1 MARVPASKNAAN
13 TKTIKKPT
21 KKKSVQKVAIVTGGG
36 TGLGRDIANTL
47 ARDGF
52 NVAIV
57 GRRANRLRMKKGE
70 KRLFAYPGDVGDPEQ
85 IKAIVKDVRGRFG
98 RIDAVVNSAAIVRI
112 TPVNEIKPADIDDY
126 HRINVAGTMNM
137 ALACLP
143 ALRQSR
149 GSIINLSSSIATKPS
164 RDMVCYATTK
174 GAVEA
179 FTKILALEVAPR
191 VRVNCISPGLVKSE
205 AYVQAGLDRKTIRGL
220 EKFAA
225 SIYPMNRVGE
235 PRDVS
240 ELARYLISDKADWL
254 TGLIIP
260 VDGGWSVVGA
270 TNVPRDLH

>member
-1 MARVPASKNAAN
+1 MAKRPQSKKAAN
-13 TKTIKKPT
+13 KKAAR
-21 KKKSVQKVAIVTGGG
+21 KVAIVTGGG

-47 ARDGF
+47 AREGF

-57 GRRANRLRMKKGE
+57 GRRASRLRMKKGE
-70 KRLFAYPGDVGDPEQ
+70 KRLFAYPGDVGDPGQ
-85 IKAIVKDVRGRFG
+85 IKTIVKDIRARFG
-98 RIDAVVNSAAIVRI
+98 RIDSVVNSAAIVRI
-112 TPVNEIKPADIDDY
+112 TPVDKITPADIDDY

-137 ALACLP
+137 SLACLP

-149 GSIINLSSSIATKPS
+149 GSIINFSSSIASKPS

-179 FTKILALEVAPR
+179 FTRILALEVAPR

-240 ELARYLISDKADWL
+240 ELAWYLTSDKADWL

-270 TNVPRDLH
+270 TNVPREGH

>member
-1 MARVPASKNAAN
+1 
-13 TKTIKKPT
+13 
-21 KKKSVQKVAIVTGGG
+21 
-36 TGLGRDIANTL
+36 
-47 ARDGF
+47 
-52 NVAIV
+52 
-57 GRRANRLRMKKGE
+57 MKKGE

-149 GSIINLSSSIATKPS
+149 GSIINFSSSIATKPS

-174 GAVEA
+174 
-179 FTKILALEVAPR
+179 
-191 VRVNCISPGLVKSE
+191 CISPGLVKSE

>member
-1 MARVPASKNAAN
+1 MVKRS
-13 TKTIKKPT
+13 T
-21 KKKSVQKVAIVTGGG
+21 KKTALRKVAIVTGGG

-47 ARDGF
+47 SRDGF

-57 GRRANRLRMKKGE
+57 GRRANRLQMKKGE
-70 KRLFAYPGDVGDPEQ
+70 KRLFAYPGDVGNPDD
-85 IKAIVKDVRGRFG
+85 IKAIVKGVRDRFG
-98 RIDAVVNSAAIVRI
+98 RIDTVVNSAAIVRI
-112 TPVNEIKPADIDDY
+112 IPVGKITPADIDEF
-126 HRINVAGTMNM
+126 HRINVAGSMNM

-143 ALRQSR
+143 ALRKTK
-149 GSIINLSSSIATKPS
+149 GSIINFSSSIATKPS

-179 FTKILALEVAPR
+179 FTKILALELAPK

-205 AYVQAGLDRKTIRGL
+205 AYLQAGVDPAGIRAI

-225 SIYPMNRVGE
+225 SIYPMGRVGE

-240 ELARYLISDKADWL
+240 ELARYLISDKAEWL

-270 TNVPRDLH
+270 TNVPREGH

>member
-1 MARVPASKNAAN
+1 MAKNPAH
-13 TKTIKKPT
+13 
-21 KKKSVQKVAIVTGGG
+21 KKSPRRVAIVTGGG

-57 GRRANRLRMKKGE
+57 GRRARRLRMKKGE
-70 KRLFAYPGDVGDPEQ
+70 TRLFAYPGDVGNPED
-85 IKAIVKDVRGRFG
+85 IDAIVTGVRERFG
-98 RIDAVVNSAAIVRI
+98 RIDAVVNAAAIVRI
-112 TPVNEIKPADIDDY
+112 IPVEEITPADIDEF
-126 HRINVAGTMNM
+126 HRVNVAGTMNM
-137 ALACLP
+137 SLACLP
-143 ALRQSR
+143 ALRQTR
-149 GSIINLSSSIATKPS
+149 GSIINFSSSIATKPS

-179 FTKILALEVAPR
+179 FTKILALELAPK

-205 AYVQAGLDRKTIRGL
+205 AYVQAGLDRKTIRRL

-225 SIYPMNRVGE
+225 SIYPMGRVGE

-240 ELARYLISDKADWL
+240 ELASYLTSDKADWL
-254 TGLIIP
+254 TGLILP

-270 TNVPRDLH
+270 TNVPREAH